1 MLRLACKKIKEVFTM
16 TKKKKIII
24 AVVCAV
30 LVVVG
35 IGAGS
40 IAYAS
45 DVVKKNSIG
54 IDKAIQSAM
63 VDAGVTEENTII
75 RKAKMSFDNGTFVY
89 DVEFVSGGYE
99 YDYVLKAS
107 DGTIMEKD
115 RDVDDG
121 ASGGAAVKTPAVST
135 TAAPAAEVTTLPA
148 AGNDSAD
155 DNNSGADAKTSAPK
169 AETTTAKKSSGSSSS
184 SNISLSQAKSAALKA
199 ANVSSSSATFTKAYL
214 DYDDGV
220 KYYEIEF
227 YTSSYEYEYEIAMDG
242 SVKSYDREA
251 RTTKKKTTT
260 TKQSASAKYIGI
272 DKAKSAA
279 LSNAGKSSSQV
290 TFTKAKLE
298 KDDGIWQYE
307 IEFISGNYE
316 YEYEI
321 NAENGKIISHDKER
335 VDYDD

>member
-1 MLRLACKKIKEVFTM
+1 M

-75 RKAKMSFDNGTFVY
+75 RKAKMSFEDGTFVY

-107 DGTIMEKD
+107 DGTVIEKD
-115 RDVDDG
+115 RDIDD
-121 ASGGAAVKTPAVST
+121 SSSDVPAAQTSAVST
-135 TAAPAAEVTTLPA
+135 TAQAAVTTTVPA
-148 AGNDSAD
+148 AGAKD
-155 DNNSGADAKTSAPK
+155 DEVKTTTSAPK
-169 AETTTAKKSSGSSSS
+169 TETSTAKKSSGE
-184 SNISLSQAKSAALKA
+184 ISLAEAKSAALKA
-199 ANVSSSSATFTKAYL
+199 ANVSSSNATFTTAHL

-227 YTSSYEYEYEIAMDG
+227 YTSSYEYDYEIAMDG
-242 SVKSYDREA
+242 SIKSFDKDA

-279 LSNAGKSSSQV
+279 LSNAGKKSSDV

-298 KDDGIWQYE
+298 KDDGVWQYE
-307 IEFISGNYE
+307 IEFISGDFE

-321 NAENGKIISHDKER
+321 NAENGKIISQDKER
-335 VDYDD
+335 MDHDD

>member
-1 MLRLACKKIKEVFTM
+1 M

-75 RKAKMSFDNGTFVY
+75 RKAKMSFEDGTFVY

-107 DGTIMEKD
+107 DGTVMEKD
-115 RDVDDG
+115 RDIDDNS
-121 ASGGAAVKTPAVST
+121 SGVSAAQTTAVSTTAPT
-135 TAAPAAEVTTLPA
+135 TAAPAAE
-148 AGNDSAD
+148 
-155 DNNSGADAKTSAPK
+155 NNDAKATTSAK
-169 AETTTAKKSSGSSSS
+169 KTETTTGKKSSGSSSGS
-184 SNISLSQAKSAALKA
+184 SSSSSEISLAEAKSAALKA
-199 ANVSSSSATFTKAYL
+199 ANVSSSSATFTTAHL

-227 YTSSYEYEYEIAMDG
+227 YTSSYEYDYEIAMDG
-242 SVKSYDREA
+242 SVKSYDKEA

-279 LSNAGKSSSQV
+279 LSNAGKKSSEV

-298 KDDGIWQYE
+298 KDDGVWQYE
-307 IEFISGNYE
+307 IEFVSGDFE

-335 VDYDD
+335 MDYDD

>member
-1 MLRLACKKIKEVFTM
+1 M

-54 IDKAIQSAM
+54 IDKAIQTAM

-75 RKAKMSFDNGTFVY
+75 RKAKMSFEDGTFVY

-107 DGTIMEKD
+107 DGTVMDKD
-115 RDVDDG
+115 KDIDDG
-121 ASGGAAVKTPAVST
+121 SSGGNAAKTPAVST
-135 TAAPAAEVTTLPA
+135 TAEAATEASTAPAAQ
-148 AGNDSAD
+148 NDNSS
-155 DNNSGADAKTSAPK
+155 NNNGAKTTAAAAK
-169 AETTTAKKSSGSSSS
+169 AETTTAKKSSGSSSGS
-184 SNISLSQAKSAALKA
+184 SSSSSGISLAEAKSAALKA

-242 SVKSYDREA
+242 SVKSYDKDA

-260 TKQSASAKYIGI
+260 TTQTASAKYIGI

-298 KDDGIWQYE
+298 KDDGIWKYE

-335 VDYDD
+335 MDYDD

>member
-1 MLRLACKKIKEVFTM
+1 M

-63 VDAGVTEENTII
+63 VDAGVTEDNTII
-75 RKAKMSFDNGTFVY
+75 RKAKMSFEDGTFVY

-107 DGTIMEKD
+107 DGTIMDKD

-121 ASGGAAVKTPAVST
+121 VSGGAAVKTPAVST
-135 TAAPAAEVTTLPA
+135 TAAPAAEASTLPSVENNGA
-148 AGNDSAD
+148 ASNNGG
-155 DNNSGADAKTSAPK
+155 NNSNSNSNANAAAP
-169 AETTTAKKSSGSSSS
+169 AETTTAKKSSSSSGKSSSS

-199 ANVSSSSATFTKAYL
+199 ANVSSSNATFTKAYL
-214 DYDDGV
+214 DYDDGI

-251 RTTKKKTTT
+251 RKTKKKTTT

-272 DKAKSAA
+272 DKAKSTA

-298 KDDGIWQYE
+298 KDDGIWKYE
-307 IEFISGNYE
+307 IEFISGNFE

-335 VDYDD
+335 MDYDD

>member
-1 MLRLACKKIKEVFTM
+1 M

-75 RKAKMSFDNGTFVY
+75 RKAKMSFEDGTFVY

-107 DGTIMEKD
+107 DGTVMEKD

-121 ASGGAAVKTPAVST
+121 ASGGAAVSTPAVST
-135 TAAPAAEVTTLPA
+135 TAAPAAEASTLPA
-148 AGNDSAD
+148 AESNGGNIGNANAASSA
-155 DNNSGADAKTSAPK
+155 TK
-169 AETTTAKKSSGSSSS
+169 AETTTAKKSGSSSSS
-184 SNISLSQAKSAALKA
+184 SNISLAEAKSAALKA
-199 ANVSSSSATFTKAYL
+199 ANVSSSNATFTKAYL

-335 VDYDD
+335 MDYDD